1 MEMIFLRKYSVFL
14 VVFVFLSVS
23 ILPVFAQDLN
33 KYDFNNRSLDLDNN
47 IITND
52 EIKTKKIHLEFS
64 IPQVKSEG
72 EYSKIIVK
80 EIDTYSL
87 ISGEPSL
94 PKYNTLITL
103 PFGSEI
109 VNVKCTFSSFET
121 IYLSK
126 KIEPVNYP
134 ILNGINNIFTNYK
147 TNLDIYNNID
157 WYPSEMYVYHTGGGL
172 NNNNHVT
179 FLSIQLYPVRYSP
192 KNDIIEYTKKIDIE
206 IFYKEPISP
215 LFINDDYDLLI
226 ISPSEYLSYLTP
238 FIDHKNSYGILTKF
252 VSLEEIEGIG
262 RDKQEQIKYF
272 IKDAIEQW
280 GIKYVLLVGSIDKLP
295 IRQTWIGEFDVLTD
309 LYYADIYFPNMS
321 FSSWDTNGNGRY
333 GEYWQVDDDV
343 VDLYPDVYIGR
354 LACKNKYEIRNV
366 VNKIIKYE
374 TSTYGKEWFNNI
386 ILCAGDTHPGW
397 GVYEGEVTVNEII
410 KVMPEFTPIKLFTS
424 DGTFSARSLN
434 KALNNG
440 AGFLAYSGHGF
451 EIGISTHPP
460 NSEKWI
466 GYYFFNLFLAFNV
479 NKLPIIF
486 FDACLTS
493 RLDYNLGDL
502 IKLPFIHFPLSCFAW
517 CFVKKQLGG
526 AIATIGATRVAFS
539 RVTEEGPVDGSGY
552 LSLLFFKNYK
562 QSANVAQMFVS
573 SQNDYLN
580 NVSYDPMTIE
590 EFILLGDPS
599 LVVGGYNE

>member
-1 MEMIFLRKYSVFL
+1 MVRISLRKCSVFL
-14 VVFVFLSVS
+14 LVFIFFSVS
-23 ILPVFAQDLN
+23 ILPVFAQNLN
-33 KYDFNNRSLDLDNN
+33 KYDFNNRLLHLDDN
-47 IITND
+47 IIIND
-52 EIKTKKIHLEFS
+52 EIKTKKIQLEFS
-64 IPQVKSEG
+64 IPQVKSVG

-80 EIDTYSL
+80 EIDAYSL
-87 ISGEPSL
+87 IPGEPLL
-94 PKYNTLITL
+94 PKYNTLIIL
-103 PFGSEI
+103 PFKSEI

-126 KIEPVNYP
+126 KLEPVNNP
-134 ILNGINNIFTNYK
+134 ILNEIKKKSTNYK
-147 TNLDIYNNID
+147 MNFDIYD
-157 WYPSEMYVYHTGGGL
+157 STEWYPSEMYVYHTGGGL

-192 KNDIIEYTKKIDIE
+192 KNDKIEYTKKIDIE
-206 IFYKEPISP
+206 IFYMEPKNP
-215 LFINDDYDLLI
+215 LFVNDDYDLLI
-226 ISPSEYLSYLTP
+226 LSPSEYLSYLSP
-238 FIDHKNSYGILTKF
+238 LIDHKNSYNVLTKL
-252 VSLEEIEGIG
+252 VSLEEIDGIG

-333 GEYWQVDDDV
+333 GEYWQANDDI

-374 TSTYGKEWFNNI
+374 TTTYGKKWFNNI

-397 GVYEGEVTVNEII
+397 GVYEGEVTANEII
-410 KVMPEFTPIKLFTS
+410 KIMPEFTPIKLFTS
-424 DGTFSARSLN
+424 DGTFSANSIN
-434 KALNNG
+434 KAINNG

-451 EIGISTHPP
+451 ENGIGTHPP
-460 NSEKWI
+460 NDEKWI
-466 GYYFFNLFLAFNV
+466 SYIKPNLFGLLNID
-479 NKLPIIF
+479 KLPIIY

-493 RLDYNLGDL
+493 RLDYTLGDL
-502 IKLPFIHFPLSCFAW
+502 LKLPFIHFPLSCFAW

-539 RVTEEGPVDGSGY
+539 RVNEEGPIDGSGY
-552 LSLLFFKNYK
+552 LSLLFFKNYN
-562 QSANVAQMFVS
+562 QSAKVAQMIVS

-590 EFILLGDPS
+590 EFILFGDPS